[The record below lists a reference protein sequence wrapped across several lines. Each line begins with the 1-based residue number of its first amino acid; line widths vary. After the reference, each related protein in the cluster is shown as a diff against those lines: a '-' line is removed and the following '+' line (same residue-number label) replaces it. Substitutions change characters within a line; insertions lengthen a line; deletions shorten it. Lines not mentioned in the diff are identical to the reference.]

1 MNNLSPLHYNKIEDF
16 FKSIELNHLNVN
28 DFITESDLDT
38 LDFSNAFEELL
49 DLLDEKNAFEIEII
63 YYRNAMDY
71 LYQHDM
77 SLTDSLELANEL
89 GYKTEDLNSEI
100 LASLL
105 ASQITRDAFFG
116 LREDIDNFFANFDE
130 K

>member
-16 FKSIELNHLNVN
+16 FKSIELNHLNIN
-28 DFITESDLDT
+28 DFISESDLDI
-38 LDFSNAFEELL
+38 LDFSNAFDEIL
-49 DLLDEKNAFEIEII
+49 DLLESHNAFDIEII
-63 YYRNAMDY
+63 YYKNAMDY

>member
-1 MNNLSPLHYNKIEDF
+1 MNNLSRENLNKINDF
-16 FKSIELNHLNVN
+16 FESIHLNHLNVN
-28 DFITESDLDT
+28 EFILESDLDI

-49 DLLDEKNAFEIEII
+49 DLLDEKNAFDIEII

-89 GYKTEDLNSEI
+89 GYQTQDINSEL

>member
-16 FKSIELNHLNVN
+16 FKSIELNHLNIN

-77 SLTDSLELANEL
+77 SLTDSLELVSEL
-89 GYKTEDLNSEI
+89 GYKIENLNSEI

-105 ASQITRDAFFG
+105 ASEITRQAFFG
-116 LREDIDNFFANFDE
+116 LREDIENFFANFDE